1 MLIVTWQPP
10 ADTNGV
16 ITKYELDIATSTATV
31 NNTDISSDTLRQT
44 INDLCM
50 SWLLKKNGR

>member
-16 ITKYELDIATSTATV
+16 ITKYELDVATSTATV
-31 NNTDISSDTLRQT
+31 NNIDISSDTLRQT

-50 SWLLKKNGR
+50 SWLLKIHGR

>member
-16 ITKYELDIATSTATV
+16 ITQYELDVATLTATV
-31 NNTDISSDTLRQT
+31 NNVDISSDTLIQT

-50 SWLLKKNGR
+50 SWLLKIDGR